1 MEAIADTKS
10 AITLFDR
17 AKYSDTKY
25 SFSIVSIIIYAFL
38 PVMNK
43 SLHAVLTKIYISK
56 GDPPSMSPLLKSTT
70 QSLTVLTSTVWSPSG
85 FITVNKCQWAQ
96 LFPRGA
102 IQWHTLAPHTL
113 LHQTPFCQTASL
125 LPSVTWQQNGG
136 KVQPLLPYP
145 QCLPLMLWANNIRHC
160 FWTSSH
166 TSLQKVI

>member
-70 QSLTVLTSTVWSPSG
+70 QSLTVLTSTVWSPS
-85 FITVNKCQWAQ
+85 TLNKHQWMST
-96 LFPRGA
+96 GA
-102 IQWHTLAPHTL
+102 IFFCMKNSVPHLCFLCTSMSG
-113 LHQTPFCQTASL
+113 TCQT
-125 LPSVTWQQNGG
+125 
-136 KVQPLLPYP
+136 PLLPPVSQP
-145 QCLPLMLWANNIRHC
+145 QNVTEYWWEGSASTAIPPTLASDVVGQHNKIGGITFEAALI
-160 FWTSSH
+160 
-166 TSLQKVI
+166 